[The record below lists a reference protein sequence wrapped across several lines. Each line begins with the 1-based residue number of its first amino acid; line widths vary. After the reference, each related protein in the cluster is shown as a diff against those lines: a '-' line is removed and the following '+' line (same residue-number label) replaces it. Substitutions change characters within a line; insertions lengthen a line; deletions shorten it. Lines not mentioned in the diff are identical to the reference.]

1 MEQYGTGLGG
11 GALSYKRF
19 EVGPGFLARR
29 KKYKT
34 TETTKQRTSRG
45 T

>member
-1 MEQYGTGLGG
+1 MEQYGMGLGG

-34 TETTKQRTSRG
+34 TETTKRMSRG